1 MRVADLDLR
10 ELLQFEPDGGP
21 VHFAGRRVVLY
32 DAVALGLFRQELI
45 DLLGTAAA
53 RILLARFG
61 YAHGWR
67 AAEALRTEVPWD
79 ADVEWRRSGGRL
91 HQLLGHL
98 RFEAPP
104 PRPGVAPPFAEAIWR
119 DSYEAE
125 QHLLHRGRSD
135 EPVCW
140 TLTGF
145 ASGYLSYVNGREI
158 LCREE
163 RCVGAG
169 DTECRFVGRPREDWE
184 REAPEEA
191 GLVLATSR
199 RESLEA
205 SLQALTR
212 ALHQAER
219 RLAAHR
225 QRAQE
230 VGGVVARS
238 AGMRRVLDLAR
249 RLARS
254 DATVLVT
261 GESGVGKERVARF
274 IHDASARAGHPFVAV
289 SCGAIPETL
298 IESELFGHARG
309 AFTGASGD
317 RPGLFEAA
325 HGGTL
330 FLDEVGELPLALQ
343 PKLLRAIQEREVRR
357 VGETRSRP
365 VDLRLITATNRA
377 LGAMVEEGRFRAD
390 LYYRL
395 KVIEVHVPPLRER
408 REDVLPLARR
418 VLAAASAR
426 GGRALSGLSPRAAD
440 QLVRHDWPGNV
451 RELENAMERAAAL
464 AEGARVDLEDL
475 PEEVRAAMPVVPAQ
489 GPVRRLDEL
498 ERDYVLAALRM
509 NGGHRARTAAQLGVG
524 EATLY
529 RKLRAWGAAER
540 GRAARPAHVKRSP

>member
-1 MRVADLDLR
+1 VRAADLDLR
-10 ELLQFEPDGGP
+10 ELLHFEPAGGP
-21 VHFAGRRVVLY
+21 ISFAGQRIVLY
-32 DAVALGLFRQELI
+32 DAVALGLFRHELI
-45 DLLGTAAA
+45 EMLGTAAA
-53 RILLARFG
+53 RVLLARFG

-67 AAEALRTEVPWD
+67 TAEALRTEIPWD
-79 ADVEWRRSGGRL
+79 SEPEWRRSGGRL

-98 RFEAPP
+98 RFEPP
-104 PRPGVAPPFAEAIWR
+104 PSRPGVAPPFAEAIWR

-125 QHLLHRGRSD
+125 QHLLHRGRA
-135 EPVCW
+135 EGPVCW

-169 DTECRFVGRPREDWE
+169 DPDCRFVGRPREAWE

-205 SLQALTR
+205 SLHALTR

-219 RLAAHR
+219 RLAAHHHGT
-225 QRAQE
+225 QE
-230 VGGVVARS
+230 AGDLVDRS
-238 AGMRRVLDLAR
+238 AAMRRVLDLAR

-254 DATVLVT
+254 DATVLLT

-274 IHDASARAGHPFVAV
+274 IHEASARAGQTFVAV
-289 SCGAIPETL
+289 NCGAIPETL

-309 AFTGASGD
+309 AFTGAAGD

-325 HGGTL
+325 NGGTL

-365 VDLRLITATNRA
+365 VDLRLMAATNRA
-377 LGAMVEEGRFRAD
+377 LAAMVEQGRFRPD

-395 KVIEVHVPPLRER
+395 KVVEVHVPPLRER

-418 VLAAASAR
+418 VLAAAGAR
-426 GGRALSGLSPRAAD
+426 SRRALSGLSPRAAD
-440 QLVRHDWPGNV
+440 QLVRYDWPGNV

-464 AEGARVDLEDL
+464 AEGARIGLEDL
-475 PEEVRAAMPVVPAQ
+475 PEEVRAAIPVLALQ
-489 GPVRRLDEL
+489 GGPVRRLDEV
-498 ERDYVLAALRM
+498 ERDYVLAALRL

-540 GRAARPAHVKRSP
+540 ARGAARAR

>member
-1 MRVADLDLR
+1 V
-10 ELLQFEPDGGP
+10 
-21 VHFAGRRVVLY
+21 
-32 DAVALGLFRQELI
+32 
-45 DLLGTAAA
+45 
-53 RILLARFG
+53 LLARFG

-67 AAEALRTEVPWD
+67 TAEALRTEIPWD
-79 ADVEWRRSGGRL
+79 SEPEWRRSGGRL

-104 PRPGVAPPFAEAIWR
+104 ERPGVAPPFAEAIWR

-125 QHLLHRGRSD
+125 QHLLHRGRAD
-135 EPVCW
+135 GPVCW

-169 DTECRFVGRPREDWE
+169 DPECRFVGRPREAWE
-184 REAPEEA
+184 KEAPEEA

-205 SLQALTR
+205 SLHALTR

-219 RLAAHR
+219 RLAAR
-225 QRAQE
+225 VQGGQE
-230 VGGVVARS
+230 PGDLVARS
-238 AGMRRVLDLAR
+238 AAMRRVLELAR

-274 IHDASARAGHPFVAV
+274 IHDASSRGRHPFVAV
-289 SCGAIPETL
+289 NCGAIPETL

-309 AFTGASGD
+309 AFTGAAVD

-325 HGGTL
+325 NGGTL

-357 VGETRSRP
+357 VGETRSRA
-365 VDLRLITATNRA
+365 VDLRLMAATNRA
-377 LGAMVEEGRFRAD
+377 LAAMVEQGRFRAD

-395 KVIEVHVPPLRER
+395 KVVEVHVPPLRER

-418 VLAAASAR
+418 VLAAAGAR
-426 GGRALSGLSPRAAD
+426 AGRLLSGLSPRAAD
-440 QLVRHDWPGNV
+440 QLVRYAWPGNV

-475 PEEVRAAMPVVPAQ
+475 PEEVRAAIPVLPADA
-489 GPVRRLDEL
+489 PVRRLDEV
-498 ERDYVLAALRM
+498 EREYVLAALRL

-529 RKLRAWGAAER
+529 RKLKAWGAGDEA
-540 GRAARPAHVKRSP
+540 RAAARALKRPA